1 MLRHPGPTWR
11 GRPGAFDPDVVA
23 WYNSVRLLYWCSM
36 ELQPSQ
42 QRRLERRTHA
52 RRAILEGTEALL
64 LEEGYERFSMRR
76 LAARCGYTAPTI
88 YHYFGDKPGL
98 IHALLEER
106 FAEVLERLRGVPVR
120 SDPVESLRCLASE
133 LIDFGL
139 RNPTHYRLLSLPRG
153 GELSAPPSA
162 EEAIALVQQPL
173 RQLAAEKRLTTT
185 DVEAA
190 FQVIWAAVHGIIHLR
205 ITRPDYEWSTD
216 LPGLALESL
225 TRGLVVESS
234 GP

>member
-1 MLRHPGPTWR
+1 
-11 GRPGAFDPDVVA
+11 
-23 WYNSVRLLYWCSM
+23 M

-64 LEEGYERFSMRR
+64 LEDGYERFSMRR

-106 FAEVLERLRGVPVR
+106 FAQVLKRLRAVSAQ
-120 SDPVESLRCLASE
+120 SDPVADLRCLAGE

-139 RNPTHYRLLSLPRG
+139 RNPTHYRLLSLERD
-153 GELSAPPSA
+153 GELPAPPSA
-162 EEAIALVQQPL
+162 EEAIALVQEPL
-173 RQLAAEKRLTTT
+173 RQLAAERRLLTP

-190 FQVIWAAVHGIIHLR
+190 FQVIWATVHGIIHLL
-205 ITRPDYEWSTD
+205 ITRRDYAWSND
-216 LPGLALESL
+216 LRSLALDSL
-225 TRGLVVESS
+225 TRGLVVER
-234 GP
+234 PRP